1 MRWLDGITNS
11 VEMNLGKL
19 QEVVR
24 DREAWCAATHGIAEL
39 DMTWQLH
46 NSKMCLWGFHLLCLF
61 SQYSLPALED
71 NLHFASTFTPSAKH
85 TDTEP

>member
-46 NSKMCLWGFHLLCLF
+46 NNKVCLWGFHLLCLF
-61 SQYSLPALED
+61 SQYSLTALED